1 MIVTVN
7 IWDIMFFISVIY
19 ILAIIIFGIWSSLH

>member
-7 IWDIMFFISVIY
+7 VWDIMFFISVVY
-19 ILAIIIFGIWSSLH
+19 ILAIIIFGIWSSMH

>member
-7 IWDIMFFISVIY
+7 IWDIMFFISVVY
-19 ILAIIIFGIWSSLH
+19 ILAIIIFGIWSSMH

>member
-7 IWDIMFFISVIY
+7 IWDIMFFISVVY
-19 ILAIIIFGIWSSLH
+19 ILAIIIFGFWSGLH